1 MVTPGTRVS
10 LQLRCEPFHC
20 ADGAGGAFTQFPGR
34 VAPFCALQQ
43 TVPMSRIRR
52 PPGPKGNF
60 LFGVSPFRARDPLA
74 LITRWTREFGDI
86 FYYRFLRFHVYFFA
100 APEYIEQ
107 VLVAQQ
113 RKFIKGR
120 VFQANRELFG
130 SGLLTSE
137 GDLWQRQ
144 RKLIQPS
151 FHRERIASYA
161 RTMVEDSQRRLETWR
176 DGDTR
181 DIHREMM
188 SLTLGIAARTLFS
201 VEIAGA
207 SARIGRAVDTVLVV
221 SANPR
226 RLLRVMRMLPL
237 PSELRYRRAVRE
249 LGEIVFGIIRDRR
262 AAASQSAK
270 DSGDLL
276 GMLLSVRDENGSP
289 MSDQQIRDETL
300 TLLLAGHETTATA
313 LTWTWY
319 LLSQHPEAEQKLLAE
334 LNAVLGGRTPSA
346 GDLPRLSYTERV
358 VKESMR
364 LFPPASAILRLAVE
378 DSEIGGYK
386 IPRNSSIGMSPWV
399 THRDPRFFPAPEKFN
414 PDRWTDEFQ
423 RSLPPYAY
431 FPFGGGPRVCIGAQF
446 AMMEAVL
453 VLATVAQEFSLQ
465 LVPGHPVETFASVT
479 LRPRYGMRMN
489 LHARA

>member
-1 MVTPGTRVS
+1 
-10 LQLRCEPFHC
+10 
-20 ADGAGGAFTQFPGR
+20 
-34 VAPFCALQQ
+34 
-43 TVPMSRIRR
+43 MSRIRR

-60 LFGVSPFRARDPLA
+60 LFGVSPFRVRDPLA
-74 LITRWTREFGDI
+74 LVTRWAREFGDI

-120 VFQANRELFG
+120 IFQANRELFG

-151 FHRERIASYA
+151 FHRERIAAYA
-161 RTMVEDSQRRLETWR
+161 RTMVDDSLRLLKTWR

-201 VEIAGA
+201 VEIAEE
-207 SARIGRAVDTVLVV
+207 SARIGRALDTVLVV

-237 PSELRYRRAVRE
+237 PSERRYERAVRD
-249 LGEIVFGIIRDRR
+249 LDQIVFGIIRDRR
-262 AAASQSAK
+262 AAASNTAK
-270 DSGDLL
+270 DTGDLL
-276 GMLLSVRDENGSP
+276 GTLLAVRDENGIP
-289 MSDQQIRDETL
+289 MTDQQLRDETL

-319 LLSQHPEAEQKLLAE
+319 LLSQHPEVEQKLHAE
-334 LNAVLGGRTPSA
+334 LNVVLGGRPPA
-346 GDLPRLSYTERV
+346 AEDLPRLNYTERV
-358 VKESMR
+358 VKESLR
-364 LFPPASAILRLAVE
+364 LYPPATAILRLAVE

-386 IPRNSSIGMSPWV
+386 IPKNSSIGISPWV
-399 THRDPRFFPAPEKFN
+399 THHDPRFFPEPEKFN

-446 AMMEAVL
+446 AMMEAIL
-453 VLATVAQEFSLQ
+453 VLATISQKFSLRV
-465 LVPGHPVETFASVT
+465 VPGHPVETFASVT
-479 LRPRYGMRMN
+479 LRPRYGMRMT
-489 LHARA
+489 LHARI